1 MCCFLH
7 SKHLA
12 AEAVHAPWSHGRQ
25 LKTSASRRNLPSVA
39 SKAERLAH
47 RHQPKRASGHL
58 FTPPGLIAANPKQRQ
73 RRRVHN
79 AIRPLLPEKQSVW
92 LIAANP
98 SSSPGASIHAPW
110 PPGVIAAHPKHW
122 PQSRASHAPGLIAAN
137 PKRLSLPHVASL
149 SVAAKQSVPGASIHA
164 PWPPGVITAHPK
176 HWHIS
181 RPWSHS
187 CQSTT
192 VVTLL
197 PWQRVWLIASGHLFM
212 PPGLIAAA

>member
-79 AIRPLLPEKQSVW
+79 AIRPLLPEKQSIW

-137 PKRLSLPHVASL
+137 PKRSLAVCCCKAERAWGIYSRPL
-149 SVAAKQSVPGASIHA
+149 A
-164 PWPPGVITAHPK
+164 PWCHHCPPKTLAHLTPLV
-176 HWHIS
+176 S
-181 RPWSHS
+181 
-187 CQSTT
+187 
-192 VVTLL
+192 
-197 PWQRVWLIASGHLFM
+197 
-212 PPGLIAAA
+212 